1 MVVLETSPPLT
12 AAVGLYDLEE
22 SHSGKMVNKRF
33 INLHNWLGPVC
44 VKQMKESMVGNEK
57 ILLSSGKMVFFLGGG
72 GVST

>member
-12 AAVGLYDLEE
+12 AVGLYDLEE

-44 VKQMKESMVGNEK
+44 VKQMKESMVGSIIFWSKEE
-57 ILLSSGKMVFFLGGG
+57 
-72 GVST
+72 GVGENTG